1 MGLYHS
7 CDLSTLSQ
15 FLLSSSG
22 MKCPMGKVKETK
34 RRREKKPQ
42 QEGKIIHVCMAVKG
56 FHIHCFLF
64 LIVISVE
71 VGALMIPTLQM
82 KELRLRGVN
91 GACFL
96 SQEVVESR
104 FKTTSFLT
112 PC

>member
-1 MGLYHS
+1 
-7 CDLSTLSQ
+7 
-15 FLLSSSG
+15 
-22 MKCPMGKVKETK
+22 MGKVKETK

-71 VGALMIPTLQM
+71 EGALMIPTLQM

-96 SQEVVESR
+96 SREVVESR
-104 FKTTSFLT
+104 FKTTFFFDSLLSRWQEMENFLMGLGCRGR
-112 PC
+112 PYQ